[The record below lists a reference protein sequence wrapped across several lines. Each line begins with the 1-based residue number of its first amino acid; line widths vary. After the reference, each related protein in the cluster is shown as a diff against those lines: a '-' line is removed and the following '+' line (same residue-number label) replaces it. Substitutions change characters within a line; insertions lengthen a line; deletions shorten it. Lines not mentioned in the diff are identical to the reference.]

1 MHHNAYYD
9 FPIQL
14 ESYVDDVFGG
24 ANTKEQAGIIFSEII
39 SVGLLT
45 TAVINKSKCHGPCQ
59 IIDVLGLRYNAIKRR
74 VNLPPPK
81 QEKYLQKL
89 QDALSA
95 LIITSKDLEKLI
107 GYLCYASWAEPF
119 GRPFLSALTAHV
131 DRKNPNHLVCFDR
144 FATTAL
150 KI

>member
-1 MHHNAYYD
+1 M
-9 FPIQL
+9 
-14 ESYVDDVFGG
+14 FGG
-24 ANTKEQAGIIFSEII
+24 ANTKEQASIIFSEII
-39 SVGLLT
+39 SVGRLT
-45 TAVINKSKCHGPCQ
+45 TAVMNRSNCHGPCQ
-59 IIDVLGLRYNAIKRR
+59 IIDVLGLRYNALTRR
-74 VNLPPPK
+74 VYLPPAK

-89 QDALSA
+89 QVALSS

-119 GRPFLSALTAHV
+119 GRPFLSALTAHE
-131 DRKNPNHLVCFDR
+131 DRNNANHLVCFDR